1 MGKILSVSR
10 NNACGAPV
18 PSQKRGVEMANSTDR
33 RLEQQ
38 IEETQAALRQCIEE
52 ARELA
57 DRAQRLLQRQNKNEQ
72 EHR

>member
-1 MGKILSVSR
+1 MTT
-10 NNACGAPV
+10 
-18 PSQKRGVEMANSTDR
+18 STER

-38 IEETQAALRQCIEE
+38 IEETQAALRQSIEE